1 MRTATNLNLNYT
13 YILYHAAAKAF
24 RPFDC
29 VVATSDEAYRRP
41 IIPARA
47 LAIADTLKIM
57 VDSQSDL
64 ILKLCRNKD
73 GVQRQRQQ
81 PPMKVAAEP
90 RRSSGRETDHNV
102 RYVI

>member
-57 VDSQSDL
+57 VDSQSVL

-73 GVQRQRQQ
+73 GVQRQR
-81 PPMKVAAEP
+81 
-90 RRSSGRETDHNV
+90 
-102 RYVI
+102 